1 MNKGFILLAA
11 LFVFAFDWNVNAQNS
26 QALYDYG
33 FGEISKKHKT
43 YKNDSRFSIYGPTK
57 VDKVLEK
64 CGYSQC
70 IVVSNESVS
79 FHYLLGA
86 FGETL
91 TDISLDEKSDYHP
104 LAKYIGSSFEEFK
117 KKFPLQETDK
127 PSSGTTFF
135 WSDKND
141 KYDIAVVCVDGI
153 IDGIQIRSRN
163 FKKKYAKAMKDLQ
176 SKKK

>member
-1 MNKGFILLAA
+1 MA
-11 LFVFAFDWNVNAQNS
+11 LFFVWNAGAQDS
-26 QALYDYG
+26 QAMYDYG

-43 YKNDSRFSIYGPTK
+43 YKNDSRFSFYGPTK
-57 VDKVLEK
+57 VDKVLKK

-117 KKFPLQETDK
+117 KIFPLQETDK

-153 IDGIQIRSRN
+153 IDGIQIRSRD